1 MPFIPLTLIGTGF
14 LGNLLLVVLLLG
26 DATAPGRLSL
36 TAAAVLALGGGALI
50 VVGLMLMEPRRDRG
64 LHHGH

>member
-26 DATAPGRLSL
+26 DATAPGRVSLSV
-36 TAAAVLALGGGALI
+36 AAALALGGGAMILG
-50 VVGLMLMEPRRDRG
+50 GLMLLEPRRDREA
-64 LHHGH
+64 GHWH